1 MSLHLP
7 TSPSCSSTLL
17 TQMLRLQ
24 LLQQDKVFPSSAQLI
39 YFYFYL
45 ENSHYLFLLLA
56 LSHFSVF
63 DKNNAS
69 SENGATIQNMV
80 PWYTSSIALK
90 TFPFHS
96 SCFVITHLIVFP
108 PLMIPSPLNYQ
119 LRQCRNHFCLLFTL
133 YLGPSTVPN
142 TQNTFE

>member
-63 DKNNAS
+63 GKNNAS
-69 SENGATIQNMV
+69 SENGATIQNIV
-80 PWYTSSIALK
+80 PWYVFDSTQDFPISLIMFRNYTLNCVSSFDD
-90 TFPFHS
+90 TFPTKLLAS
-96 SCFVITHLIVFP
+96 AVQES
-108 PLMIPSPLNYQ
+108 
-119 LRQCRNHFCLLFTL
+119 LLFAL
-133 YLGPSTVPN
+133 HSL
-142 TQNTFE
+142 FRA